1 MPFPNQDYSKRDS
14 LLPAGCK
21 DLSDAI
27 KHERDLALP
36 PVPDPPITRQV
47 SLPEMVSVKYLAE
60 LSGASLYTI
69 ALDVQE
75 LREGTRLGRSVSFEL
90 AAKILRKYGIE
101 ATREG

>member
-27 KHERDLALP
+27 KHERDSALP

-60 LSGASLYTI
+60 VCGASRYAI
-69 ALDVQE
+69 AVLTSVN
-75 LREGTRLGRSVSFEL
+75 RSVNFEL

-101 ATREG
+101 AKRSE